1 MKKIKLEEAYFGVS
15 TLTFNGKELR
25 YWNLFEN
32 LRVKWSVARYVA
44 MSKKEREQIWV
55 SPIHFC
61 FGDVW
66 RRCEYE
72 WIVNRWPC
80 DENDKVCEGK
90 KVDVFDVY
98 VLPNEKH
105 LMEIVNSITKSS
117 AKKYLKEERKRLR
130 R

>member
-1 MKKIKLEEAYFGVS
+1 MKMNLNEAYFGVCN
-15 TLTFNGKELR
+15 LDFNGEIR
-25 YWNLFEN
+25 TWNLFDN
-32 LRVKWSVARYVA
+32 LRVKWSVARYVT
-44 MSKKEREQIWV
+44 MSKKEREQLLV

-66 RRCEYE
+66 HRCEYE
-72 WIVNRWPC
+72 WIVNRWLC
-80 DENDKVCEGK
+80 SENDKVCEGK

-117 AKKYLKEERKRLR
+117 AKKYLKEERERLR